1 MGVLTV
7 PGGAGE
13 VVVVA
18 FVKEPDLPIPER
30 ERAIADAARAAYD
43 YFLFVR

>member
-1 MGVLTV
+1 M
-7 PGGAGE
+7 
-13 VVVVA
+13 A
-18 FVKEPDLPIPER
+18 FVKESEPPIADR